1 MENKKRHTL
10 TLRCKTLQFHT
21 IITAEPHNGH
31 KSFVALSSAHKSLSL
46 RPVLFNKQL
55 FGASGTGYDHC
66 GSTWT
71 HDTGNDQRLLTI
83 WAVVNLSKKLCISPE
98 SSQDECKSMKHHD
111 IFMSICPATELWTW
125 RLFHSDLPPF
135 NHQLTD
141 INKIPNLHFFPWSIS
156 LWRMPFHWDFKLQT
170 KLMSKNPAKG
180 MNLCTNPLKS

>member
-1 MENKKRHTL
+1 MKNKKRHTL

-71 HDTGNDQRLLTI
+71 HDTGNDQRQLTI
-83 WAVVNLSKKLCISPE
+83 WAYVNLLNTVCLSRVISRWM
-98 SSQDECKSMKHHD
+98 QKWASMKHHD

-125 RLFHSDLPPF
+125 RLFRSDLPPL
-135 NHQLTD
+135 NHQPMD
-141 INKIPNLHFFPWSIS
+141 INQFPTCIS
-156 LWRMPFHWDFKLQT
+156 FYNPFLSDICRFIVTLNS

-180 MNLCTNPLKS
+180 MNLCTNPLQS